1 MGHNQIKWTI
11 SEEKVMH
18 LIHRT
23 IIEILR
29 SQSKR
34 YISLKELA
42 FLLNN
47 RTRAYHIHPQKKHNR
62 LTKYIVIKY
71 GSLLKFLKNHDI
83 YEIKREKSREF
94 IYLRG
99 EDNIMIDHLVD
110 SCVQRITPDS
120 EWVII

>member
-62 LTKYIVIKY
+62 LTKYISIKY
-71 GSLLKFLKNHDI
+71 GSVLNFLERFDI
-83 YEIKREKSREF
+83 YEIKRASIET
-94 IYLRG
+94 ITLR
-99 EDNIMIDHLVD
+99 DMDHLSIDELVD

-120 EWVII
+120 EWIII